1 MSIMYNNPP
10 YSFLIIVVF
19 NIVIISTLFTSSI
32 LLDLLIVTHIVSCL
46 LISYA
51 YLICFII
58 QVSLVQ
64 SSSIHSF
71 VYAMITFIVSSI
83 FKAFLNE

>member
-19 NIVIISTLFTSSI
+19 NIVIILTLFTSSI
-32 LLDLLIVTHIVSCL
+32 SLGLSIARHIVSCL

-51 YLICFII
+51 YLLCFII

-64 SSSIHSF
+64 SFFIHSF
-71 VYAMITFIVSSI
+71 VYAMLTFIIALTFITF
-83 FKAFLNE
+83 LDE